1 MTKAEMTKLF
11 AAMSLIYR
19 HDKMFSAGIEALK
32 PTIEIWT
39 ATLPELSYALGQQA
53 LVRVFR
59 TCKYPPTP
67 AELSEAAAEVTA
79 EIRGRCNELKDR
91 IRLHSAFL
99 ECSVEKYYESLPAD
113 DVVRVVIDRIGG
125 PERLYEN
132 LEKGGQIWNWT
143 AFEAAHR
150 EICLS
155 GGTALPGAKASALP
169 PKKG

>member
-11 AAMSLIYR
+11 AAMSFIYR

-39 ATLPELSYALGQQA
+39 AALPELSFALGQQV
-53 LVRVFR
+53 LIRVFR

-67 AELSEAAAEVTA
+67 AELSEAAAEVSA
-79 EIRGRCNELKDR
+79 EIKKRCNELKEN
-91 IRLHSAFL
+91 IRFHCAFL
-99 ECSVEKYYESLPAD
+99 ENSVEEYYASLPAD
-113 DVVRVVIDRIGG
+113 DITRIVIDCIGG
-125 PERLYEN
+125 PEKLYKN
-132 LEKGGQIWNWT
+132 LENGGQIWSWT

-155 GGTALPGAKASALP
+155 GGTALPGAKASTLP

>member
-11 AAMSLIYR
+11 AAMSLVYR

-53 LVRVFR
+53 LIRVFR

-67 AELSEAAAEVTA
+67 AELGEAAD
-79 EIRGRCNELKDR
+79 EILSEFRRQCTQLKND
-91 IRLHSAFL
+91 IQFHTEFFG
-99 ECSVEKYYESLPAD
+99 SVEEYYASLPNGHMT
-113 DVVRVVIDRIGG
+113 RCVIDRIGG
-125 PERLYEN
+125 PGRLYEN
-132 LEKGGQIWNWT
+132 LEKGGQIWNWI
-143 AFEAAHR
+143 AFEAAHK

-155 GGTALPGAKASALP
+155 GGPALPGANPQALP
-169 PKKG
+169 PRKG

>member
-53 LVRVFR
+53 LIRVFR

-67 AELSEAAAEVTA
+67 AELGEAAE
-79 EIRGRCNELKDR
+79 EILNELNSQCTQLKND
-91 IRLHSAFL
+91 IRFSTEYLGSI
-99 ECSVEKYYESLPAD
+99 EEYYASLPNGHMT
-113 DVVRVVIDRIGG
+113 RCVIDRIGG
-125 PERLYEN
+125 PEKLYEN
-132 LEKGGQIWNWT
+132 LESGGQIRNWT